1 MYLLDRDNNRTIKL
15 SDVRNPISKPTKIIS
30 LTNIESVPIS
40 DINSELEYELD
51 ERDILDKVEFI
62 VGKLYKIRGFD
73 FIFKLTAICANRN
86 SVIVSI
92 VGSHSPDFV
101 ELSPDDCKTLGIR
114 YLGHGHILLPDNLRW
129 DYYKTGEIEEFNS
142 SDLSTY
148 PGSIFPMYQETI
160 RYMILKIGGIKS
172 KGSSLSVLNGKDNYN
187 IEPELLISSL
197 TVRLKKNL
205 SGGWCCGDEIS
216 WSRIVSE
223 KRGFDMVSDPEGNL
237 FIILNLIGD
246 FSKGFGIMKEA
257 LKNKKV
263 SDLFDVSINVSITI
277 DDIYKPTISK
287 YDKYEDLIL
296 NPRLVMLGMKQKE
309 LFSKKNNM
317 YWKRI

>member
-1 MYLLDRDNNRTIKL
+1 MYLLDRNNNRTVKL
-15 SDVRNPISKPTKIIS
+15 SSIRSPIYKPTKIIS
-30 LTNIESVPIS
+30 LTNVESVPIS
-40 DINSELEYELD
+40 DINPKLEYELD
-51 ERDILDKVEFI
+51 ERNILEKVEFI

-73 FIFKLTAICANRN
+73 FIFKLTAICADRN

-92 VGSHSPDFV
+92 VNSHSSDFV
-101 ELSPDDCKTLGIR
+101 ELSPDDCKTLGIQ
-114 YLGHGHILLPDNLRW
+114 YLGHGHIILPDNLRW
-129 DYYKTGEIEEFNS
+129 DYYKTDEIEEFS
-142 SDLSTY
+142 SNDLSTY

-172 KGSSLSVLNGKDNYN
+172 NGSTLSISNGEDNYN

-205 SGGWCCGDEIS
+205 SGGWYCGDEIS

-223 KRGFDMVSDPEGNL
+223 KRGFDMISDSEGNL

-246 FSKGFGIMKEA
+246 YSKGFGIAKEELRNRRA
-257 LKNKKV
+257 C
-263 SDLFDVSINVSITI
+263 DIFDVSINVSITI

-296 NPRLVMLGMKQKE
+296 NQDLVMLSMKQKE

>member
-15 SDVRNPISKPTKIIS
+15 SDVRSPISKPTKIIS

-40 DINSELEYELD
+40 DINSRLEYELD
-51 ERDILDKVEFI
+51 ERNKLDKVEFI

-73 FIFKLTAICANRN
+73 LIFKLTAICTNRD

-114 YLGHGHILLPDNLRW
+114 YLGHGHIILPDNLKW
-129 DYYKTGEIEEFNS
+129 DYYKTDEIDEFNS
-142 SDLSTY
+142 NDLSTY
-148 PGSIFPMYQETI
+148 PGSIIPMYQETI

-172 KGSSLSVLNGKDNYN
+172 KGSSLSILNGKDKYN

-197 TVRLKKNL
+197 TVRLKKNI
-205 SGGWCCGDEIS
+205 SGGWYCGDEIS

-223 KRGFDMVSDPEGNL
+223 KRGFDMVSDSEGNL

-246 FSKGFGIMKEA
+246 FSNEFGITKEA
-257 LKNKKV
+257 LKNRRV
-263 SDLFDVSINVSITI
+263 SDIFDVSINVSITI
-277 DDIYKPTISK
+277 DDLYKPSV
-287 YDKYEDLIL
+287 YNSEDLIL
-296 NPRLVMLGMKQKE
+296 NSKLEMLGMKQKE

-317 YWKRI
+317 YWKKI

>member
-15 SDVRNPISKPTKIIS
+15 SDVRSPISKPTKIIS

-40 DINSELEYELD
+40 DINSRLEYELD
-51 ERDILDKVEFI
+51 ERNKLDKVEFI
-62 VGKLYKIRGFD
+62 VGRLYKIRGFD
-73 FIFKLTAICANRN
+73 LIFKLTAICTNRD

-114 YLGHGHILLPDNLRW
+114 YLGHGHIILPDNLKW
-129 DYYKTGEIEEFNS
+129 DYYKTDEIDEFNS
-142 SDLSTY
+142 NDLSTY
-148 PGSIFPMYQETI
+148 PGSIIPMYQETI

-172 KGSSLSVLNGKDNYN
+172 KGSSLSILNGKDNYN

-197 TVRLKKNL
+197 TVRLKKNI
-205 SGGWCCGDEIS
+205 SGGWYCGDEIS

-223 KRGFDMVSDPEGNL
+223 KRGFDMVSDSEGNL

-246 FSKGFGIMKEA
+246 FSNEFGITKEA
-257 LKNKKV
+257 LKNRRV
-263 SDLFDVSINVSITI
+263 SDIFDVSINVSITI
-277 DDIYKPTISK
+277 DDLYKPSV
-287 YDKYEDLIL
+287 YNSEDLIL
-296 NPRLVMLGMKQKE
+296 NSKLEMLGMKQKE

-317 YWKRI
+317 YWKKI

>member
-15 SDVRNPISKPTKIIS
+15 SDVRSPISKPTKIIS

-40 DINSELEYELD
+40 DINSRLEYELD
-51 ERDILDKVEFI
+51 ERNKLDKVEFI

-73 FIFKLTAICANRN
+73 LIFKLTAICTNRD

-114 YLGHGHILLPDNLRW
+114 YLGHGHIILPDNLKW
-129 DYYKTGEIEEFNS
+129 DYYKTDEIDEFNS
-142 SDLSTY
+142 NDLSTY
-148 PGSIFPMYQETI
+148 PGSIIPMYQETI

-172 KGSSLSVLNGKDNYN
+172 KGSSLSILNGKDNYN

-197 TVRLKKNL
+197 TVRLKKNI
-205 SGGWCCGDEIS
+205 SGGWYCGDEIS

-223 KRGFDMVSDPEGNL
+223 KRGFDMVSDSEGNL

-246 FSKGFGIMKEA
+246 FSNEFGITKEA
-257 LKNKKV
+257 LKNRRV
-263 SDLFDVSINVSITI
+263 SDIFDVSINVSITI
-277 DDIYKPTISK
+277 DDLYKPSV
-287 YDKYEDLIL
+287 YNSEDLIL
-296 NPRLVMLGMKQKE
+296 NSKLEMLGMKQKE

-317 YWKRI
+317 YWKKI